1 MCEKQQKKNGLRNH
15 ALLVWTVGG
24 TVPLAAYSVVLSMIH
39 FKRYILQPHG
49 KERTA
54 SGAKER
60 AK

>member
-15 ALLVWTVGG
+15 TLLVWTVAVA
-24 TVPLAAYSVVLSMIH
+24 VPLAAYSVLLSMIH
-39 FKRYILQPHG
+39 FKRYILHPHG
-49 KERTA
+49 KVRTV